1 MHFVV
6 SQVWNKANVQSVGGG
21 FLVVDPDSAFEPHGT
36 PSVNNLGALRFF
48 VGARTGLDQI
58 MGNASVGFATLRRDG
73 FASYTSRTPPQQV
86 QEPQDSNMQRS
97 SPNGTLTTRP
107 LVFTGRFLF
116 INMGV
121 DAEFAGGS
129 AVRVAVLDTAT
140 GMPIAPYELTNCNA
154 GSIDSTRVQMQWD
167 GATDVSAVSNR
178 VVQLQFEI
186 SGGARLYSFWVSAS
200 EHGESNGFVAAGG
213 RGFCAMADVRSCN
226 ESRRYLG

>member
-1 MHFVV
+1 VCATV

-21 FLVVDPDSAFEPHGT
+21 FLVVDPHSAAEPHGA
-36 PSVNNLGALRFF
+36 PSANNLGALRFF

-73 FASYTSRTPPQQV
+73 FASYTSQAPPQQLR
-86 QEPQDSNMQRS
+86 EPQDSHTQRS
-97 SPNGTLTTRP
+97 SPNGTLITRP

-121 DAEFAGGS
+121 DAELAGGG
-129 AVRVAVLDTAT
+129 AVRVAVLNNAT
-140 GMPIAPYELTNCNA
+140 GMPIAPYQLSSCNA
-154 GSIDSTRVQMQWD
+154 GTTDSTRLRVQWD

-213 RGFCAMADVRSCN
+213 KGFCAMADVGSCVQD
-226 ESRRYLG
+226 G